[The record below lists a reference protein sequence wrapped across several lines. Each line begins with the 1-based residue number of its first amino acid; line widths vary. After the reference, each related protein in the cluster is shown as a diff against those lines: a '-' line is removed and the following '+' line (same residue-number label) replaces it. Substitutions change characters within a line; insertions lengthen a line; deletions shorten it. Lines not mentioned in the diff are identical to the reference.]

1 MKKLRLDVSE
11 SPIATP
17 RHFQAMITF
26 SPELKRRSL
35 LSINDLSDAQ
45 MLEMIDLAIDLKKRR
60 DGGVRGDLLRRRNV
74 ALVFEKGSTRTRC
87 AAAIAAREEGGN
99 VEYLTRADTHFGM
112 KESVKD
118 TARVLGRMFDGI
130 LFRGFA
136 QRTVEL
142 LKEHSGVPVWNGLTD
157 ESHPTQILADL
168 MTMKQAFGDIR
179 GRKLVYIG
187 DGRNN
192 VANSLMLGCAKAG
205 VNFVN
210 CAPEPLQ
217 PLPHLVKAA
226 AAIAA
231 RNGATVS
238 VTASP
243 DEAAPG
249 ANVLYTDVWVSM
261 GEEAKKAERLALLRP
276 YQVNMALCRKT
287 GNLGGEILFLHCLPA
302 FHDDQTEAS
311 RDTGA
316 LEVTDDVFEAP
327 FSKVFDEAENRMHT
341 IKALFVS
348 ALAD

>member
-1 MKKLRLDVSE
+1 
-11 SPIATP
+11 
-17 RHFQAMITF
+17 MITF
-26 SPELKRRSL
+26 SPELRQRSL
-35 LSINDLSDAQ
+35 LSLNDLSDEH
-45 MLEMIDLAIDLKKRR
+45 MLELVELAITLKQRR
-60 DGGVRGDLLRRRNV
+60 DDGIRGDLLRRRNI
-74 ALVFEKGSTRTRC
+74 ALIFEKGSTRTRC

-99 VEYLTRADTHFGM
+99 VEYLTRADTHFGL

-142 LKEHSGVPVWNGLTD
+142 LKEFSGVPVWNGLTD

-168 MTMKQAFGDIR
+168 MTMKQTFGDIR
-179 GRKLVYIG
+179 GKKLVYIG

-205 VNFVN
+205 VDFVN
-210 CAPEPLQ
+210 CAPEPLM
-217 PLPHLVKAA
+217 PAPHLVKAA

-231 RNGATVS
+231 RNGATIT
-238 VTASP
+238 VTPSP
-243 DEAAPG
+243 VEAVPG

-261 GEEAKKAERLALLRP
+261 GEETRKAERLSLLRP
-276 YQVNMALCRKT
+276 YQVNMDLCRKT
-287 GNLGGEILFLHCLPA
+287 GNLGGELLFLHCLPA

-311 RDTGA
+311 HDTGA
-316 LEVTDDVFEAP
+316 LEVTDEVFEAD

-348 ALAD
+348 ALTPSA

>member
-1 MKKLRLDVSE
+1 
-11 SPIATP
+11 
-17 RHFQAMITF
+17 MITF

-35 LSINDLSDAQ
+35 LSLNDLTDEQ
-45 MLEMIDLAIDLKKRR
+45 MLEMVDIAIALKKRR
-60 DGGVRGDLLRRRNV
+60 DSGIRGDMLLRRNI

-99 VEYLTRADTHFGM
+99 VEYLTRADTHFGV

-130 LFRGFA
+130 LFRGYA
-136 QRTVEL
+136 QKTVEQL
-142 LKEHSGVPVWNGLTD
+142 REFSGVPVWNGLTD

-168 MTMKQAFGDIR
+168 MTMKESFGDIR
-179 GRKLVYIG
+179 GKTLVYIG

-192 VANSLMLGCAKAG
+192 VANSLMIGCAKAG

-210 CAPEPLQ
+210 CTPKALL
-217 PLPHLVKAA
+217 PLPELVKAA
-226 AAIAA
+226 TAHAK
-231 RNGATVS
+231 RNGSS
-238 VTASP
+238 VKVTCNPA
-243 DEAAPG
+243 EAVVG

-261 GEEAKKAERLALLRP
+261 GEEAKKAERLKMLSP
-276 YQVNMALCRKT
+276 YQINMELVKKT
-287 GNLGGEILFLHCLPA
+287 GNLGGELIFLHCLPA
-302 FHDDQTEAS
+302 FHDNETEAS

-316 LEVTDDVFEAP
+316 LEVTDDVFESD

>member
-1 MKKLRLDVSE
+1 
-11 SPIATP
+11 
-17 RHFQAMITF
+17 MITF

-60 DGGVRGDLLRRRNV
+60 DGGVRGDLLRRRNI

-205 VNFVN
+205 VSFVN
-210 CAPEPLQ
+210 CTPPELTPD
-217 PLPHLVKAA
+217 PDLVRRAGEAA
-226 AAIAA
+226 A
-231 RNGATVS
+231 RHRATVS
-238 VTASP
+238 VENDP
-243 DEAAPG
+243 LRGVPG
-249 ANVLYTDVWVSM
+249 ANAVYTDVWVSM
-261 GEEAKKAERLALLRP
+261 GEESLQAERLRLLRP
-276 YQVNMALCRKT
+276 YQVNMDVMRQT
-287 GNLGGEILFLHCLPA
+287 GHLDGGNVIFMHCLPA
-302 FHDDQTEAS
+302 FHDGNTELTK
-311 RDTGA
+311 DTGA
-316 LEVTDDVFEAP
+316 LEVTDEVFEAP
-327 FSKVFDEAENRMHT
+327 FSRVFEEAENRLHT
-341 IKALFVS
+341 LKAIFVAS
-348 ALAD
+348 LCGADVGG